1 MSDRSTK
8 RENGFSL
15 LEMAI
20 ALGLGTLV
28 LGAAVQIY
36 TQGVGATWTASQ
48 RAEMQQDF
56 RAASD
61 MLTKDLS
68 MAGAG
73 LGNGAAIA
81 LPASSS
87 SPVYGCASVSGTN
100 TCYINGGSVA
110 YPTQGTTPYMYGLL
124 PGPQK
129 GPLFGPSS
137 GLSDVVTVVY
147 TDSAFYLDC
156 YAASVASATTVTFT
170 LTTTS
175 QASPNCTNN
184 GATIQAI
191 GNLVNGLT
199 AGDLVLFNIS
209 TASTCPAHT
218 TCPSAPESVVAEVTG
233 VSGSTVTFASG
244 DPLNMNQPSATSG
257 NLPYV
262 AGAAAL
268 TIPYYS
274 GTATRILAI
283 SYYLDTTVSP
293 PRLMRQVSGHTP
305 MPLVDNVVYLQFTYD
320 LFNDA
325 NMTAAVQCHNPGA
338 VSDGCLVPGSS
349 TGLLPNQITKINI
362 AHMSM
367 SSMASG
373 STVLSGTKGGYQGLD
388 LETSVS
394 ARNLTYSNNYQCTS
408 NCTSN

>member
-110 YPTQGTTPYMYGLL
+110 YPTQGATPYMYGLL
-124 PGPQK
+124 PAYQK
-129 GPLFGPSS
+129 GPSFGASS

-170 LTTTS
+170 LTTAS

-184 GATIQAI
+184 GATIQTVA
-191 GNLVNGLT
+191 NTVNGLT

-233 VSGSTVTFASG
+233 ISGSTATFASG
-244 DPLNMNQPSATSG
+244 DPLNMNQPSASSG
-257 NLPYV
+257 NLPFVSGQTGTY
-262 AGAAAL
+262 G
-268 TIPYYS
+268 

-305 MPLVDNVVYLQFTYD
+305 MPLVDNVVFLQFTYD
-320 LFNDA
+320 LFNDS
-325 NMTAAVQCHNPGA
+325 TGTPAVGCHNPGIA
-338 VSDGCLVPGSS
+338 GDTCISGSS
-349 TGLLPNQITKINI
+349 TSPTALLPNQITKINI

-367 SSMASG
+367 SSMAAG